1 MKKPFTI
8 RSLLLLLGGVVE
20 VVYGV
25 LYWNGLIETD
35 GFNTAMYAWCVAIMA
50 FNLALRE

>member
-8 RSLLLLLGGVVE
+8 RSILLIVGGIIE

-25 LYWNGLIETD
+25 LYLNGLVETN

-50 FNLALRE
+50 FNLALKD